1 MVQNENGKHK
11 AASTGVLFFFSSL
24 NSHSCATNLYLLQ
37 ITDAKGTLSEEYTP
51 HTPAQVVARTLAF
64 SPSMEKIMI
73 EQTPPKKEKNFA
85 NSLEE
90 GRLAFYC
97 PKVPVKPW
105 PFAAA
110 SARRKCYHP

>member
-1 MVQNENGKHK
+1 
-11 AASTGVLFFFSSL
+11 
-24 NSHSCATNLYLLQ
+24 
-37 ITDAKGTLSEEYTP
+37 
-51 HTPAQVVARTLAF
+51 
-64 SPSMEKIMI
+64 MI